1 MIIGFTVTGYT
12 CLLIDKANY
21 QGGQLGSWIMTKL
34 RKLSNRGQIHP
45 EPQPDDLQIEEEPT
59 NNESTAE
66 IVELASMSIQ
76 FIIMV
81 SRWILGKLFVD
92 TTTRYLIYMIP
103 EATIPIK

>member
-1 MIIGFTVTGYT
+1 MDDEETEK
-12 CLLIDKANY
+12 ID
-21 QGGQLGSWIMTKL
+21 
-34 RKLSNRGQIHP
+34 RGQIHP

-59 NNESTAE
+59 NNELTAE

-81 SRWILGKLFVD
+81 SGWILTKLFVD

-103 EATIPIK
+103 